1 MNKDQI
7 TNITYNYLHNYSIDM
22 NHFEEICLMVE
33 HHLSKTEYYIYKRL
47 CELAVNSILQSTDK
61 YFEVE
66 IDNKI

>member
-33 HHLSKTEYYIYKRL
+33 HHLSKTEYYNIQKTL
-47 CELAVNSILQSTDK
+47 
-61 YFEVE
+61 
-66 IDNKI
+66 

>member
-33 HHLSKTEYYIYKRL
+33 HHLSKTEYYNIQKTL
-47 CELAVNSILQSTDK
+47 WTCGQ
-61 YFEVE
+61 
-66 IDNKI
+66 